1 MKLNRIL
8 ASVTVASTLL
18 SAGAMAADGTITFNG
33 TVTASACTALT
44 GVSVGGG
51 APAVN
56 QTINLP
62 AVPAPALNVA
72 AGTYLGQTA
81 FKISLT
87 GCASVGALSN
97 VRAIFDTPF
106 APATD
111 AYVAGNTAPSGAADV
126 AVAILTPAGAQI
138 DMNGGTA
145 VAPGYTLPS
154 TAGAIDM
161 DFVAAYKSLSTSVT
175 AGPVTAQKSMSII
188 PLLSTPVVTV
198 QLKHRRPHFP
208 CMTLSARQASMPV
221 MSRTP
226 PLPEPGQ
233 TLPVLLPAR

>member
-1 MKLNRIL
+1 MWLPVPIWDRQRSKSPYR
-8 ASVTVASTLL
+8 
-18 SAGAMAADGTITFNG
+18 MRF
-33 TVTASACTALT
+33 CRAL
-44 GVSVGGG
+44 
-51 APAVN
+51 
-56 QTINLP
+56 
-62 AVPAPALNVA
+62 
-72 AGTYLGQTA
+72 
-81 FKISLT
+81 F
-87 GCASVGALSN
+87 N

-175 AGPVTAQKSMSII
+175 AGPVTGTANYTISY
-188 PLLSTPVVTV
+188 
-198 QLKHRRPHFP
+198 F
-208 CMTLSARQASMPV
+208 
-221 MSRTP
+221 
-226 PLPEPGQ
+226 
-233 TLPVLLPAR
+233 

>member
-106 APATD
+106 A
-111 AYVAGNTAPSGAADV
+111 GNTAPSGAADV

-175 AGPVTAQKSMSII
+175 AGPVTGTANYTISY
-188 PLLSTPVVTV
+188 
-198 QLKHRRPHFP
+198 F
-208 CMTLSARQASMPV
+208 
-221 MSRTP
+221 
-226 PLPEPGQ
+226 
-233 TLPVLLPAR
+233 

>member
-8 ASVTVASTLL
+8 ASVVVASTLL

-62 AVPAPALNVA
+62 SVPAPALNAA
-72 AGTYLGQTA
+72 AGTYLGHTA

-87 GCASVGALSN
+87 GCAAAGSLSN

-111 AYVAGNTAPSGAADV
+111 AYVAGNTAPSATAAANV
-126 AVAILTPAGAQI
+126 AVALLTPAGAQI

-161 DFVAAYKSLSTSVT
+161 DFVAAYKSLSTGVT
-175 AGPVTAQKSMSII
+175 AGTVTGTANYTISY
-188 PLLSTPVVTV
+188 
-198 QLKHRRPHFP
+198 F
-208 CMTLSARQASMPV
+208 
-221 MSRTP
+221 
-226 PLPEPGQ
+226 
-233 TLPVLLPAR
+233 

>member
-8 ASVTVASTLL
+8 ASVAVASTLL

-62 AVPAPALNVA
+62 AVPAPALNAA
-72 AGTYLGQTA
+72 AGTYLGHTA

-87 GCASVGALSN
+87 GCAAAGSLSN

-106 APATD
+106 APASD
-111 AYVAGNTAPSGAADV
+111 AYVAGNTAPSGATNV
-126 AVAILTPAGAQI
+126 AVAILTPAGVQI

-175 AGPVTAQKSMSII
+175 AGPVTGTANYTISY
-188 PLLSTPVVTV
+188 
-198 QLKHRRPHFP
+198 F
-208 CMTLSARQASMPV
+208 
-221 MSRTP
+221 
-226 PLPEPGQ
+226 
-233 TLPVLLPAR
+233 